1 MSSLKS
7 KLDAFYG
14 KADPLPQQDDAK
26 RDQAIADQLDAEIIE
41 TSFGR
46 CLVRSR
52 LFPATYTYGQS
63 ELGAF
68 LNLKPT
74 DFVFLGIDWRL
85 EDMHA
90 RNLAVID
97 TETTGLMGGA
107 GTLAFLVGVGRW
119 TPDGFQIRQFFL
131 RDPGDEYTLL
141 HLLSQELDGRSGL
154 ISYNGKSY
162 DLPLLRNRFVLNRLQ
177 PPEYL
182 PHLDLLHTVRRLWR
196 HRWERCDLQ
205 SCERYLLGFRREGD
219 IPGHQI
225 PELYFQFL
233 RDKDASAL
241 KRVFQHNVMDIL
253 TLINVATHAIK
264 PFQLSRSGN
273 HVQANIEQ
281 AIRSVESLMLYEHAE
296 RLYHHHVSRLTASE
310 AGPILLRRAKNLK
323 RIHQPE
329 KAAEIY
335 ETLISHSGHFYAN
348 AYIEWAKVLEHHKR
362 DFAGALQ
369 VVERALEII
378 DRMQELS
385 GSIGVQH
392 INDLNKRRERLKRK
406 VERNSAGDKPTLS
419 SK

>member
-1 MSSLKS
+1 MSSIKS
-7 KLDAFYG
+7 KLDALYG
-14 KADPLPQQDDAK
+14 KADPLPKQNDAK
-26 RDQAIADQLDAEIIE
+26 EDQAIADQLDAEIIE

-52 LFPATYTYGQS
+52 LFPATYVYGKR
-63 ELGAF
+63 ELGEF
-68 LNLKPT
+68 LNLQPT
-74 DFVFLGIDWRL
+74 DFVFLGKDWSL
-85 EDMHA
+85 EAMRAH
-90 RNLAVID
+90 NLAIVD

-119 TPDGFQIRQFFL
+119 TANGFLIRQFFL
-131 RDPGDEYTLL
+131 RDPGEEYALL
-141 HLLSQELDGRSGL
+141 HLLAREWHGLSGL

-177 PPEYL
+177 PPEYC

-205 SCERYLLGFRREGD
+205 SCEHHLLGFMRDGD

-233 RDKDASAL
+233 RAREAGSL

-253 TLINVATHAIK
+253 TLVNVATHAIE
-264 PFQLSRSGN
+264 PFRLSRSGN
-273 HVQANIEQ
+273 SVQANIDQ
-281 AIRSVESLMLYEHAE
+281 VIRSVESLTLYEHAE
-296 RLYHHHVSRLTASE
+296 RLYHHHLSQATPSE
-310 AGPILLRRAKNLK
+310 PGPIMLRRAKNLR
-323 RIHQPE
+323 RINQIE
-329 KAAEIY
+329 KASEIY
-335 ETLISHSGHFYAN
+335 ENLIRHSGHFYAK

-362 DFAGALQ
+362 DLAGALQ

-378 DRMQELS
+378 DRLQELS
-385 GSIGVQH
+385 DSVHHQD
-392 INDLNKRRERLKRK
+392 INDLNKRNKRLKRK
-406 VERNSAGDKPTLS
+406 LERNLAGDRSTLS